1 MCYKRNLTSVP
12 NIFLSSCIYRVAK
25 NRLISIWCFV
35 LQNQMYLY
43 RVLFCKRLKL
53 GLAGKVLS
61 GIYQLS
67 FCNSSKIHGLWF
79 DLIQDAEEFFPRNCL
94 RLRESLFRQLCF
106 LKEFSQRIHPCI
118 HITKTIK
125 KVIVHLPRSF
135 SVVLRRRAD
144 ESEITAWEES
154 NYDLNFLPGTNL
166 I

>member
-79 DLIQDAEEFFPRNCL
+79 DLIQDAEEFFHRNCL
-94 RLRESLFRQLCF
+94 SLRESLLRQLCF
-106 LKEFSQRIHPCI
+106 VKEFSQHIQPFIHMTKPCT
-118 HITKTIK
+118 HQESCCSLTKKFQCGIK
-125 KVIVHLPRSF
+125 AEG
-135 SVVLRRRAD
+135 RRKRNH
-144 ESEITAWEES
+144 SLGGI
-154 NYDLNFLPGTNL
+154 
-166 I
+166 

>member
-1 MCYKRNLTSVP
+1 MCHKRNLTSVP
-12 NIFLSSCIYRVAK
+12 NIFLSSCMCIYCVAK
-25 NRLISIWCFV
+25 NKGLFLSDV
-35 LQNQMYLY
+35 LCY
-43 RVLFCKRLKL
+43 RTRCIFIVVLFCQRLKL

-144 ESEITAWEES
+144 ESEITAWE
-154 NYDLNFLPGTNL
+154 
-166 I
+166 